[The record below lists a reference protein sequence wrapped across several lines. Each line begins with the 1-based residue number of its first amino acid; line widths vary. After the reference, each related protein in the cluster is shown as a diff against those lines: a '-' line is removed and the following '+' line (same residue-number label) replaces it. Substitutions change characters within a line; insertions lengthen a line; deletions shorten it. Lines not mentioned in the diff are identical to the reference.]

1 MNNAQSQYTIR
12 EFISDIPE
20 ELLQTTEDNKMNK
33 KTLKTIID
41 NLIKKSRSSPKT
53 RELVEFAKLINS
65 GHDRVNSVSLL
76 LEEIN
81 LAHQRGILET
91 YLNRPFTQNK
101 FQDIESQ
108 KYTIIQFISDLTKE
122 PDGFNEIFKILK
134 FPCNEEV
141 AQKFDVLIK
150 EVAQTFDVLI
160 KESESFAKIRMLK
173 AFLKLT
179 DLDVT
184 TFPQKVT
191 AITLLQDEL
200 NIARKRNTLYQY
212 LNQSF
217 TLLPFEEITCEAIIS
232 FAMLNDDPYTG
243 LDGDGTYPKEHKIL
257 TREQFLNYI
266 ARLSQHLNEALT
278 QHQKDLAS
286 VVSNSPHS
294 PTISDFRAQSSLNQ
308 SFSGQ
313 LKR

>member
-184 TFPQKVT
+184 AFPQKVT

-266 ARLSQHLNEALT
+266 ARLS
-278 QHQKDLAS
+278 
-286 VVSNSPHS
+286 
-294 PTISDFRAQSSLNQ
+294 
-308 SFSGQ
+308 
-313 LKR
+313 